1 MHARENKAPSKTAE
15 LVAAARADHTR
26 SAITPVFEDQ
36 YAYAMCGRL
45 WRTILSSRILL
56 LLVKDGLLRNLRPI
70 LPAIF
75 TRARFGED
83 CLEAAMAE
91 GVDQFVIVGAGYDTF
106 AFRRPDLME
115 RLTLYELD
123 QKATQDSKLLRMR
136 AAGMEVP
143 KSVRY
148 VQADL
153 TVERLQGALAREGFD
168 FSRPA
173 VISWFGVTYYLD
185 RDTVTNTLTSIA
197 NEMAPG
203 TTVVFDYLADAAWV
217 PEEAQPLL
225 TRATAFVARR
235 GEPWLSSFVPPDLPD
250 ILATLGYDDV
260 ENLEPHK
267 VGERYFAQFPDLEYS
282 PVIGLCRARTAP

>member
-1 MHARENKAPSKTAE
+1 MKARENKTPSKTAE

-26 SAITPVFEDQ
+26 SAKVPVFEDRH
-36 YAYAMCGRL
+36 AYAMCGRL

-56 LLVKDGLLRNLRPI
+56 LLVKDGLLRSLRPI

-91 GVDQFVIVGAGYDTF
+91 GVDQYVIIGAGYDTF

-123 QKATQDSKLLRMR
+123 QKATQDNKFRRMR
-136 AAGMEVP
+136 AAGIEAP
-143 KSVRY
+143 ASVRY

-153 TVERLQGALAREGFD
+153 NVERLQDALAKAGFD

-173 VISWFGVTYYLD
+173 MVSWFGVTYYLD
-185 RDTVTNTLTSIA
+185 RDTVRDTLASIA
-197 NEMAPG
+197 REMAPG
-203 TTVVFDYLADAAWV
+203 TTVVFDYLADAEWV
-217 PEEAQPLL
+217 PEDAQPLL
-225 TRATAFVARR
+225 TRATAFVAGR
-235 GEPWLSSFVPPDLPD
+235 GEPWLSSFVPPDLPG
-250 ILATLGYDDV
+250 ILNDLGYDDID
-260 ENLEPHK
+260 NLEPHK
-267 VGERYFAQFPDLEYS
+267 VGERYFAQYPDLDYS
-282 PVIGLCRARTAP
+282 PVIGLCRARTAR

>member
-1 MHARENKAPSKTAE
+1 MHARENKSPSKTAE
-15 LVAAARADHTR
+15 LVAVARADHTR
-26 SAITPVFEDQ
+26 SAITPVFEDR

-91 GVDQFVIVGAGYDTF
+91 GVDQYVIIGAGYDTF

-123 QKATQDSKLLRMR
+123 QKATQNTKLSRMR
-136 AAGMEVP
+136 SAGMEVP
-143 KSVRY
+143 NSVRY

-153 TVERLQGALAREGFD
+153 TKERLQDALAREGFD
-168 FSRPA
+168 FARPA

-185 RDTVTNTLTSIA
+185 RDTVRNTLASIA
-197 NEMAPG
+197 REMAPG
-203 TTVVFDYLADAAWV
+203 TTVVFDYLADAEWV

-235 GEPWLSSFVPPDLPD
+235 GEPWLSSFVPPDLPG
-250 ILATLGYDDV
+250 ILANLGYDDID
-260 ENLEPHK
+260 NLEPHK
-267 VGERYFAQFPDLEYS
+267 VEERYFAQYPDLKYA